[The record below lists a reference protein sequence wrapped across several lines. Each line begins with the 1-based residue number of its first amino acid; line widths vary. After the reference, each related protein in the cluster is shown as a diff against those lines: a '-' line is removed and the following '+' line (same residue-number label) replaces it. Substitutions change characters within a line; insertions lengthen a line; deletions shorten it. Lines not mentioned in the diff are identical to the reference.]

1 MNQANSPQVSV
12 IERIAEALQRRPL
25 QPAVEF
31 RGRWYDWFT
40 LAEGGDAICRP
51 FEARGLCAG
60 MSVALVAR
68 NRPGHVAALLSLLA
82 RGFCVQMVYAFQPSS
97 QLALELC
104 SLDVA
109 GVVLDEEDADE
120 RVVESLSKR
129 GVTLVSVDGL
139 LDRPARSLLP
149 GGPALPKLRDDGV
162 AIEMLTS
169 GTTGVPKRV
178 AIRKDTLHLATEGM
192 IRAGAGAMNADIL
205 SFPIGNISGLYY
217 LIPAC
222 ANHTPLALLER
233 FNLDD
238 WLRAVALHR
247 PRYCALPPAAIR
259 MLLDANVPAEA
270 LAGLESVG
278 VGASRLEPS
287 TQAEFQSRYGLP
299 VLVGYGATEFCG
311 VVAAW
316 TIEEHQRFAASKLG
330 SVGRA
335 RPGVELR
342 VVDISTGKVVAVDQ
356 VGVIEARVDR
366 IGPEFVRTTDLGSL
380 DVDGFLFLHGRADDV
395 INRGGFKVHPQK
407 IEGLLREH
415 PSVAE
420 AAVVSRLDARLGEV
434 PVAVIELRPGMA
446 EPESGELEA
455 LLREHLRAPEIP
467 ERFVYVQALPR
478 TPSMKVKRVD
488 VRALVEAASA

>member
-1 MNQANSPQVSV
+1 MPV
-12 IERIAEALQRRPL
+12 IEKIAEALQQRPA
-25 QPAVEF
+25 QPAIEY
-31 RGRWYDWFT
+31 RGRWYDW
-40 LAEGGDAICRP
+40 LAMAEGGDAICLPLEVRK
-51 FEARGLCAG
+51 ALAG

-82 RGFCVQMVYAFQPSS
+82 RGFRVQMVYAFQPPQ
-97 QLALELC
+97 QLAQELC

-109 GVVLDEEDADE
+109 GVVLDQDDVDAI
-120 RVVESLSKR
+120 VVERLRER
-129 GVTLVSVDGL
+129 GVTLVAVDGQ
-139 LDRPARSLLP
+139 LDTPPQVLLP
-149 GGPALPKLRDDGV
+149 GHGALPSVHDDGV

-178 AIRKDTLHLATEGM
+178 AIRRDTLHQATEGM
-192 IRAGAGAMNADIL
+192 IRAGAGASTPDIL

-247 PRYCALPPAAIR
+247 PRFCALPPAAIR
-259 MLLDANVPAEA
+259 MLLDANVPPEA
-270 LAGLESVG
+270 LAGLQGVG
-278 VGASRLEPS
+278 VGASRLEPA
-287 TQAEFQSRYGLP
+287 TQAEFESRYRLP
-299 VLVGYGATEFCG
+299 VLIGYGATEFCG

-316 TIEEHQRFAASKLG
+316 TLEEHQRFSAAKLG

-342 VVDISTGKVVAVDQ
+342 IIDITTGQPVAVNE

-366 IGPEFVRTTDLGSL
+366 VGPGFVRTTDLGSL
-380 DVDGFLFLHGRADDV
+380 DADGFLFLHGRADDV

-407 IEGLLREH
+407 VEGLLREH

-420 AAVVSRLDARLGEV
+420 AAVVARQDARLGEV

-446 EPESGELEA
+446 EPAPGELEA
-455 LLREHLRAPEIP
+455 LLRTQLRAPEIP

-488 VRALVEAASA
+488 VRALANAAA